1 MKQIVNK
8 EQRTCIQIWCMKTH
22 KQMRYLRSYMRRLKS
37 TTHIIFDIN
46 KCFIIMCFDLCI
58 FILNRKE

>member
-8 EQRTCIQIWCMKTH
+8 EQRTLVCLKTQKQI
-22 KQMRYLRSYMRRLKS
+22 RYLRSYMMRLKS